1 MAENY
6 NIRLENAKNDIKD
19 FSGDIWQKAVF
30 LHDTGYSL
38 RIIEEI
44 LGISR
49 SKLQR
54 FLSEN
59 NHDDIDDVRT
69 QNRNHRVNQAT
80 RLRKMGFEID
90 EIAAEMD
97 INVRTVESYLRQ
109 AGMKASTKFG
119 GV

>member
-1 MAENY
+1 MVENY
-6 NIRLENAKNDIKD
+6 NVRLENAKNDIKD
-19 FSGDIWQKAVF
+19 FSGNIWEKVVF
-30 LHDTGYSL
+30 LHDSGYSL
-38 RIIEEI
+38 RIISDI

-69 QNRNHRVNQAT
+69 QNRNHRVNQAA
-80 RLRKMGFEID
+80 RLHRMGFSNA
-90 EIAAEMD
+90 EIASEMD